1 LPDVRWEQYDNEGI
15 LTLYNQYLTKR
26 DLSIL
31 GVGAVYLFQIVDAG
45 IEAHF
50 VDFDISEDLSMTFR
64 PALIGPNTAG
74 VAMRLNF
81 H

>member
-1 LPDVRWEQYDNEGI
+1 LRWEQYDNEGI

-45 IEAHF
+45 I
-50 VDFDISEDLSMTFR
+50 
-64 PALIGPNTAG
+64 
-74 VAMRLNF
+74 
-81 H
+81 